1 MNRKTKILSL
11 TLLILFIFIFLAVV
25 WVNAD
30 GYEIQVE
37 IPGGLTKGTKVE
49 NIGDY
54 IRGIFKFGLI
64 AIGLVAF
71 GAIVVGAIQYTVS
84 AGNESQTKE
93 GKDRILHGIYGVV
106 LLLLSFLILNTINP
120 DIIRLREPA
129 APTYEVTPIGG
140 FEIFIPTEEL
150 PAVCKNCVNFHDK
163 VCITTGYTL
172 EDRLKPGISCGS
184 QCYVHQDFFTK
195 LCNLENELGDGVWYG
210 LDWGKD
216 WGRNLSWDIT
226 EAYPPSAKHQSIFHY
241 TGCAIDVVLVGL
253 EDYNTN
259 PPSGYSSDRAK
270 CTAIHSFMQEAR
282 VAGNNIVW
290 EYTTPQPSF
299 CSSESEDYNKEE
311 CEKKLKEYPY
321 CGDFKGISKKYNS
334 KATGNHFHITLS
346 ASPAECSQD
355 PRQAP

>member
-1 MNRKTKILSL
+1 MEQKMKIFSL

-120 DIIRLREPA
+120 DIVSLREPM
-129 APTYEVTPIGG
+129 APTTTVSAIETM
-140 FEIFIPTEEL
+140 L
-150 PAVCKNCVNFHDK
+150 PVFLPSSTIKIDGAT
-163 VCITTGYTL
+163 ITTCVSA
-172 EDRLKPGISCGS
+172 DVRC
-184 QCYVHQDFFTK
+184 DFFKDGCLELMKTHVK
-195 LCNLENELGDGVWYG
+195 STICGGPENCQAQGLMITYLCQLANYT
-210 LDWGKD
+210 DWIAYKD
-216 WGRNLSWDIT
+216 WDWRVT
-226 EAYPPSAKHQSIFHY
+226 EAFPPTQEHKDPGHYNGCAVDIAFYPPLK
-241 TGCAIDVVLVGL
+241 
-253 EDYNTN
+253 N
-259 PPSGYSSDRAK
+259 PP
-270 CTAIHSFMQEAR
+270 TA
-282 VAGNNIVW
+282 
-290 EYTTPQPSF
+290 
-299 CSSESEDYNKEE
+299 EE
-311 CEKKLKEYPY
+311 CERVERYETLLKDTFHFKTVLNEYKQ
-321 CGDFKGISKKYNS
+321 CGGTTTEYQ
-334 KATGNHFHITLS
+334 TGGHFHLNV
-346 ASPAECSQD
+346 CN
-355 PRQAP
+355 